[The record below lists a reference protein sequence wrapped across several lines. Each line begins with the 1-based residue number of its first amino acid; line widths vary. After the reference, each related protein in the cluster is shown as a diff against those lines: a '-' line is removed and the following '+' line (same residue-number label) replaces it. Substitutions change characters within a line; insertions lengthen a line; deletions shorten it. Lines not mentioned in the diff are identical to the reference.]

1 MSTLMDMPAVA
12 ECSVAGCSYNDHSH
26 CHAAAVSIG
35 GTTGDAQCATFIPL
49 GTRGGLDKV
58 ITHVGACHRSECTH
72 NSALEC
78 TADSIRVGAGQVEA
92 DCLTFSTR

>member
-12 ECSVAGCSYNDHSH
+12 ECSVAGCSYNDHSS

-35 GTTGDAQCATFIPL
+35 GHTGDAQCATFIPL

-58 ITHVGACHRSECTH
+58 ISHVGACHRAECTH

-78 TADSIRVGAGQVEA
+78 TAASIRVGAGQEEA
-92 DCLTFSTR
+92 DCLTFSPR